1 MPRPDVSDERIPQ
14 ILEAAARVFNRKGI
28 AATRMEDIA
37 REAKL
42 SVGGVY
48 WYYKGKDDVI
58 LAIMDRLID
67 EDVVALKSMLGAPGT
82 VRERLLAYV
91 QTSIPEAMAYMP
103 LTYDLYTLAHRDAKV
118 RRHIQR
124 YFTHYRNALA
134 EIIQQGMDAGELCE
148 GDAAAAAAALAA
160 LYEGTLELASLDP
173 HNLDAVQMLTQSVNV
188 VFDGLEKQR

>member
-14 ILEAAARVFNRKGI
+14 ILDAAAKVFNRKGI

-67 EDVVALKSMLGAPGT
+67 DDVAALKLMLNEPGT

-91 QTSIPEAMAYMP
+91 QVSVPEAMAYMP
-103 LTYDLYTLAHRDAKV
+103 LTYDLYTLAHRDAKI
-118 RRHIQR
+118 RRHIQK
-124 YFTHYRNALA
+124 YFTHYRDALA
-134 EIIQQGMDAGELCE
+134 EIIQQGMDAGELCK
-148 GDAAAAAAALAA
+148 GDAAVVAATLAA

-173 HNLDAVQMLTQSVNV
+173 QNLDAVQMLTHSLNA
-188 VFDGLEKQR
+188 VFDGFAK

>member
-14 ILEAAARVFNRKGI
+14 ILAAAAKVLNRKGI

-58 LAIMDRLID
+58 LAIMDQIID
-67 EDVVALKSMLGAPGT
+67 EDVALLKTMLNEPGT

-91 QTSIPEAMAYMP
+91 QVSIPEALAYIP

-118 RRHIQR
+118 RRHIQK
-124 YFTHYRNALA
+124 YFTHYRDVLA
-134 EIIQQGMDAGELCE
+134 EIIQQGMDAGELRK
-148 GDAAAAAAALAA
+148 GDAAAVAAMLAA

-173 HNLDAVQMLTQSVNV
+173 HNLDAVQMLKQSLNMM
-188 VFDGLEKQR
+188 FNGLAK

>member
-14 ILEAAARVFNRKGI
+14 ILAAAAKVLNRKGI

-58 LAIMDRLID
+58 LAIMDQIID
-67 EDVVALKSMLGAPGT
+67 EDVAMLKTMLNEPGT
-82 VRERLLAYV
+82 VRERLLAYAQV
-91 QTSIPEAMAYMP
+91 SIPEALAYMP

-118 RRHIQR
+118 RRHIQK
-124 YFTHYRNALA
+124 YFAHYRDVLG
-134 EIIQQGMDAGELCE
+134 EIIQQGMDAGELRK
-148 GDAAAAAAALAA
+148 GNAAAVAASLAA

-173 HNLDAVQMLTQSVNV
+173 HNLDAVQMLKQSLNV
-188 VFDGLEKQR
+188 MFDGLAK